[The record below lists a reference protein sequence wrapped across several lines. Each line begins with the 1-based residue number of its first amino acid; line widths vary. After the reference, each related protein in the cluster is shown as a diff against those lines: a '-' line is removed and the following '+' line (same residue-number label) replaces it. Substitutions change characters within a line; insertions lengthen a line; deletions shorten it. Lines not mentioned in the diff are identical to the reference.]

1 MSILWLDKDTKN
13 RKKLTVDSICNIS
26 NRKLHQIIVPL
37 YKIIKGLELL
47 DYTLVDLSY
56 SQFDDNY
63 R

>member
-13 RKKLTVDSICNIS
+13 RKKITVDSIWNIS